1 MSGAPH
7 LCFYSKRCKFS
18 AMFLEELA
26 KTPFT
31 REFRFVCVDPDTS
44 GRRPPLP
51 PYVKA
56 VPTLM
61 IKGEDAPRTDSN
73 VMNWL
78 SEKRLTAAP
87 VRGGG
92 GGLAGMDDGPSAIGG
107 DLCGIGDEG
116 WAYIGEDTSNAQGQK
131 VRLTSG
137 MVSLDTLHM
146 PMAPEVKP
154 PGAMLAGAGV
164 PGGPGGGGAAGNTRQ
179 SAKAKAFEDAL
190 AAYSSARDADLA
202 PRGPPGGGPHPGL
215 RR

>member
-1 MSGAPH
+1 MSGAAQPH

-26 KTPFT
+26 KTPFA
-31 REFRFVCVDPDTS
+31 REFRFVCVDPDTSS

-61 IKGEDAPRTDSN
+61 IQGEDGPRTDNN

-78 SEKRLTAAP
+78 SERRLTAAP
-87 VRGGG
+87 ARGGA
-92 GGLAGMDDGPSAIGG
+92 GGLAGMDDGPAAIGG

-116 WAYIGEDTSNAQGQK
+116 WAFIGEDTSNAQGQN

-146 PMAPEVKP
+146 TMAADVKP
-154 PGAMLAGAGV
+154 TGAMMAAAAA
-164 PGGPGGGGAAGNTRQ
+164 PGGPGGGGAGNTRQ

-202 PRGPPGGGPHPGL
+202 PRGPPGGGF